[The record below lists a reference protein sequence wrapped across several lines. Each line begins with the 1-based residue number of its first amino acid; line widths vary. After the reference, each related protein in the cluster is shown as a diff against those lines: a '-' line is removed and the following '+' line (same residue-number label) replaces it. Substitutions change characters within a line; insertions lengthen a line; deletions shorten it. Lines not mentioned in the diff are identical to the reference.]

1 MKSNPKGALMAKKKS
16 PQFVK
21 EPHDVRWT
29 DVVQAMTA
37 IGTLLITMIGFGF
50 IYVQLEQTQHLLN
63 SSTHAAIYGQTQVL
77 DQLMIEKP
85 FLRKYIYENCEPPEN
100 LEQRRMV
107 LSTTDMFA
115 DFFEH
120 VAQQR
125 TNMPDNI
132 WRPWLTYIRDVYKS
146 SPAYREQFKDRG
158 IWYEEEYK
166 KLVTE
171 NNTPNATVKCAPD
184 EVPGVNK

>member
-1 MKSNPKGALMAKKKS
+1 MGSNKKRTLVARKS

-21 EPHDVRWT
+21 EAHGVRWT

-37 IGTLLITMIGFGF
+37 IGTLLITTIGFCF
-50 IYVQLEQTQHLLN
+50 IYVQMEQTQHILN

-85 FLRKYIYENCEPPEN
+85 FLRKYIYENCEPPED
-100 LEQRRMV
+100 LERRRIV

-125 TNMPDNI
+125 TNMPENI
-132 WRPWLTYIRDVYKS
+132 RRPWLSYIRDVYKS
-146 SPAYREQFKDRG
+146 SPAYRDQFKDRG

-171 NNTPNATVKCAPD
+171 NNTPNAAVKCAPD
-184 EVPGVNK
+184 EIASVNK